1 MKKLL
6 LLFVAVIAGS
16 CSSEDSSPVIASS
29 QTASLSVLDG
39 NLLSYKDDASFIK
52 EYSAL
57 AEYKTKED
65 LQSWISRKG
74 HHPLLNSSE
83 SIENYNDSI
92 IDNTRIIYSDAL
104 KAIVNA
110 DSKFKV
116 NGKVIWL
123 YERNL
128 FRLTEINQ
136 DKSPEELKFLKND
149 LEIFGNV
156 LGSLPQKTKVGNL
169 ASRIVPNANRSKEWS
184 KYYSAGGKDRRIIL
198 TLYNETIVLNGII
211 SSSKMFLRCVKQ
223 GKYCSFWKC
232 RWNDDLDPKNIYVY
246 VAFDPANIWWSAS
259 GIDQNYYGITGVFSL
274 MISDLYIN
282 NGTADY
288 NNYSLYGSV
297 SVEVDGFPSWFQQ
310 LSWY

>member
-6 LLFVAVIAGS
+6 VVLVAVVFAS
-16 CSSEDSSPVIASS
+16 CSQDQVESSNPIAVDP
-29 QTASLSVLDG
+29 SLSVLDG
-39 NLLSYKDDASFIK
+39 DLLSFKDDASFIK

-57 AEYKTKED
+57 SEYKTKGD
-65 LQSWISRKG
+65 IQSWISNKG

-83 SIENYNDSI
+83 STENYNDSI
-92 IDNTRIIYSDAL
+92 IDNTRIMYSDAL

-123 YERNL
+123 NERNL
-128 FRLTEINQ
+128 FRLTEKNQ
-136 DKSPEELKFLKND
+136 DKNLQELKSLKND
-149 LEIFGNV
+149 LEVYGNV
-156 LGSLPQKTKVGNL
+156 LGSLPQKTKIKNV
-169 ASRIVPNANRSKEWS
+169 ASRIVPNSNRTMEWS
-184 KYYSAGGKDRRIIL
+184 KYYRAGGRDRRIIL
-198 TLYNETIVLNGII
+198 TLYNETIVLNGVIN
-211 SSSKMFLRCVKQ
+211 SSKMFLRCVKQ
-223 GKYCSFWKC
+223 GKYCSVWKC

-246 VAFDPANIWWSAS
+246 VAFDPANIYWTAS
-259 GIDQNYYGITGVFSL
+259 GINQNYYGVTGVFSL
-274 MISDLYIN
+274 MISNLYIN

-297 SVEVDGFPSWFQQ
+297 SVEVDGSPAWFQQ